1 MAGTV
6 DSLRKS
12 FAVVY
17 ADSGVIELKRAFL
30 EELPTGV
37 AGKAMFA
44 DAVEAFTEDELPDV
58 CAEVAATLTESY
70 NENDFRDWD
79 YDHLEF
85 IIDLSGRYGFALP
98 QELIAG
104 LPQQLITLLDATRP
118 QEPEDW

>member
-1 MAGTV
+1 MSGTV
-6 DSLRKS
+6 DSLRTS

-17 ADSGVIELKRAFL
+17 ADSGVVELKRAFL

-58 CAEVAATLTESY
+58 CAEVVAALTESC
-70 NENDFRDWD
+70 EQNDSRGWD

-85 IIDLSGRYGFALP
+85 IIDLSSRYGFALP
-98 QELIAG
+98 QELVAG
-104 LPQQLITLLDATRP
+104 VPQQLITLLDATKP
-118 QEPEDW
+118 QEPEDE